1 MVQWVYFWRDARL
14 QIESLRILAL
24 HWTQPPKYIFPLYTY
39 EGRGLGPVE
48 DHPSLR
54 TLGMSPHTHTHTHTQ
69 HWVSPEARRALLE
82 LFAFQLVGWL
92 VIGFLLQL
100 RQWNPT
106 HWLARR
112 GPAEPDLLLS
122 QGL

>member
-1 MVQWVYFWRDARL
+1 MGLFLARCATANRVFAY
-14 QIESLRILAL
+14 IG
-24 HWTQPPKYIFPLYTY
+24 PPLDPAAEKYIFPLYTY